1 MLCLKFQTQHIDKH
15 MNNRSKA
22 KTIAPTDETLPIDL
36 PAPEISEDL
45 AQDPNIAPLLDP
57 PAPPSSS
64 LLQSAID
71 QQEKELTDLQSQMDR
86 LSDQYATR
94 ARSIVLQGLE
104 DGRRKARAQIL
115 TIDIPAFF
123 ASEGNGS
130 PLPSVPNPIALPQ
143 SIEGGSA

>member
-1 MLCLKFQTQHIDKH
+1 MTKEVIMTT
-15 MNNRSKA
+15 NRSKSKA
-22 KTIAPTDETLPIDL
+22 IAPTGETLPIDL

-57 PAPPSSS
+57 PAPPSS

-71 QQEKELTDLQSQMDR
+71 QQEKELTDLQSQMNR
-86 LSDQYATR
+86 LSDDYATR
-94 ARSIVLQGLE
+94 ARSIVLRGLE

-123 ASEGNGS
+123 DSEGNGS
-130 PLPSVPNPIALPQ
+130 PLPSPQNLALPQ
-143 SIEGGSA
+143 SIEEGAA

>member
-1 MLCLKFQTQHIDKH
+1 MSRLTPDQKRKLQET
-15 MNNRSKA
+15 
-22 KTIAPTDETLPIDL
+22 TPIAPTGETLPIEL

-45 AQDPNIAPLLDP
+45 AQDPNMAPLLEP
-57 PAPPSSS
+57 PAAPSS

-71 QQEKELTDLQSQMDR
+71 QQEKELTDLQTQMDR

-94 ARSIVLQGLE
+94 ARSIVLRGLE
-104 DGRRKARAQIL
+104 TGRQKARAQIL

-130 PLPSVPNPIALPQ
+130 PLPSPPTPIALPQ
-143 SIEGGSA
+143 SIEEDAAC

>member
-1 MLCLKFQTQHIDKH
+1 MLCPKFQTQHIDKH

-22 KTIAPTDETLPIDL
+22 KTIAPTDETLAIDL
-36 PAPEISEDL
+36 PAPETPEP
-45 AQDPNIAPLLDP
+45 AAP
-57 PAPPSSS
+57 SS

-71 QQEKELTDLQSQMDR
+71 QQEKELTDLKTQMDA
-86 LSDQYATR
+86 LCDQYASR
-94 ARSIVLQGLE
+94 ARAIVLQGLE

-130 PLPSVPNPIALPQ
+130 PLPSVPSPIALPQ
-143 SIEGGSA
+143 SIEGEAAC

>member
-1 MLCLKFQTQHIDKH
+1 MASK
-15 MNNRSKA
+15 SKA
-22 KTIAPTDETLPIDL
+22 IAPTGETLPVEI

-45 AQDPNIAPLLDP
+45 ASDPNIAPLLEP

-71 QQEKELTDLQSQMDR
+71 QQEKELTDLQTQMDR
-86 LSDQYATR
+86 LSDDYATR

-104 DGRRKARAQIL
+104 TGRQKARAQIL

-130 PLPSVPNPIALPQ
+130 PLPSPPTPIALPQ
-143 SIEGGSA
+143 SPEGEAAC

>member
-1 MLCLKFQTQHIDKH
+1 MTKEVKMTSS
-15 MNNRSKA
+15 RSKA
-22 KTIAPTDETLPIDL
+22 KTIAPTSETLPIDL

-45 AQDPNIAPLLDP
+45 AQDPNIAPLLEP
-57 PAPPSSS
+57 PAAPSS

-71 QQEKELTDLQSQMDR
+71 QQEKELTDLQTQMDR
-86 LSDQYATR
+86 LSDDYATR
-94 ARSIVLQGLE
+94 AHSIVLQGLE

-130 PLPSVPNPIALPQ
+130 PLPSPPNLALPQ
-143 SIEGGSA
+143 SIEEDAAC